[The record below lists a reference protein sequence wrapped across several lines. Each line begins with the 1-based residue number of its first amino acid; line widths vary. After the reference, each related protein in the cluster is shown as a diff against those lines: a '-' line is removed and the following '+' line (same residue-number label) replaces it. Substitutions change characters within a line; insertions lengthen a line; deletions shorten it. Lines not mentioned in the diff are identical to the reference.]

1 MVSVAVATSETTANG
16 LLSLPSRPINF
27 RFQFIP
33 TPPPSKMSSVN
44 EQARLRGLQEL
55 VRQRQKGRQS
65 SAPPGPLHGIHPPN
79 QQTQPWSVQPGP
91 PHGTNPPHHLQA
103 YYEIFKEWLSSGFA
117 NLDALSKMMVTPLS
131 RDDINHPAVR
141 AWNKLEFL
149 RRHCRDIHFK
159 PSTFNHTFKDDGIF
173 LLLQFSGT

>member
-1 MVSVAVATSETTANG
+1 MGSI
-16 LLSLPSRPINF
+16 RPINKPNLGLYNPGHLMGQTHLIIF
-27 RFQFIP
+27 RPI
-33 TPPPSKMSSVN
+33 
-44 EQARLRGLQEL
+44 
-55 VRQRQKGRQS
+55 
-65 SAPPGPLHGIHPPN
+65 
-79 QQTQPWSVQPGP
+79 
-91 PHGTNPPHHLQA
+91 
-103 YYEIFKEWLSSGFA
+103 KEWLSSGFA